1 MTLGVCTEQYGV
13 VKNADLI
20 EMVETNLSTHG
31 KLSKFNS
38 NKFVVRDG
46 SRFYASYDF
55 PDFKSEL
62 KPVGKRAKGDILGL
76 RLIVNNS
83 YDRSCRVSL
92 TLGFL
97 RLVCENGMTSL
108 TKEFSMSK
116 RHTLAVNL
124 DFVGDALAHACDSV
138 ESSAQVF
145 NKLAQRAL
153 TNEQGLNLL
162 TKLEEKDIISG
173 KVREGIE
180 AVWARHARLARTVW
194 AAFEAWERPG
204 GVRLNVRDREHRSH
218 AVTAIELPG
227 HGTRLREWTEQH
239 AGLTL
244 GIGIG
249 MAPPDSPRWH
259 DFFRVGHM
267 GHLSAHSLLGT
278 LGCVGAGLKALGVP
292 HGDGGLDAAAAVVAE
307 G

>member
-1 MTLGVCTEQYGV
+1 MARTTKPAQDAYDFDVHQEPLLTTDGKRTGYFGMVRRDTAEPITLGVCTEQYGV

-20 EMVETNLSTHG
+20 EMVESNLATHG
-31 KLSKFNS
+31 KLSNYNS
-38 NKFVVRDG
+38 KKFVVRDG

-55 PDFKSEL
+55 PDFKTEL
-62 KPVGKRAKGDILGL
+62 KPMGKRAKGDILGL
-76 RLIVNNS
+76 RLVVNNS

-92 TLGFL
+92 SLGFL
-97 RLVCENGMTSL
+97 RLVCTNGMTSL
-108 TKEFSMSK
+108 SKEFSMTK

-180 AVWARHARLARTVW
+180 AVWRNPAYEEDTDRNLYNLYN
-194 AAFEAWERPG
+194 AATQFLTRNVSQERYEYSER
-204 GVRLNVRDREHRSH
+204 VNRDLLKVFS
-218 AVTAIELPG
+218 G
-227 HGTRLREWTEQH
+227 KTRDE
-239 AGLTL
+239 
-244 GIGIG
+244 
-249 MAPPDSPRWH
+249 D
-259 DFFRVGHM
+259 
-267 GHLSAHSLLGT
+267 LLK
-278 LGCVGAGLKALGVP
+278 L
-292 HGDGGLDAAAAVVAE
+292 VA
-307 G
+307 